1 MKAKLSL
8 EEMNIIE
15 QNYQKKFDLAM
26 EEYDEVYDDVVAL
39 EAYIAFFENEEKPS
53 MESIEAMAPYLQRAR
68 LAMIKYGEW
77 NVSFEDDYGT
87 DPSYIMTGQER
98 ILNGIKKGVSKLWEK
113 TGKPVSEYVS
123 NKAKEGAE
131 YVKTKAKEGAAKAWE
146 FSKDRIAAATRAL
159 AKATRSLGTIVAEKF
174 KDLYYDLKTIKFDKL
189 LFMKGMLDEHKFMKR
204 EGFIKTK
211 YLNPL
216 RFPIALGHEL
226 DENNSS
232 SNVKVLKEVCGL
244 PYELVVKDKVF
255 RTAIESVT
263 KNLQGKKFEEK
274 MMDKIQPTLDIF
286 ANAREDL
293 KEFINDKTVFAM
305 PDRLF
310 GVRVRVMRIDQE
322 EGKGTTVTNKAFEF
336 RDKILSKESDE
347 EDTPEE
353 EVEKKPKGLTIPT
366 FTLDECR
373 ELTKFAT
380 DLLKHNS
387 ELEYDE
393 LKSIKFSVKASMKGN
408 MLKTLTRSPLAFKN
422 YMSFTKGISHLV
434 LGVKRSH
441 LQAINLIE
449 TLVAQSVK
457 KA

>member
-98 ILNGIKKGVSKLWEK
+98 ILNGIKKGVSKLWGA
-113 TGKPVSEYVS
+113 GK
-123 NKAKEGAE
+123 A
-131 YVKTKAKEGAAKAWE
+131 GAAKAYE
-146 FSKDRIAAATRAL
+146 FGKERLAAASKAL
-159 AKATRSLGTIVAEKF
+159 AKATKTLATIVAEKF

-189 LFMKGMLDEHKFMKR
+189 LFMKGMLEEHKFMKR
-204 EGFIKTK
+204 EGYIKTK

-232 SNVKVLKEVCGL
+232 ANVKVLKEVCGL

-347 EDTPEE
+347 EETTEE